1 MWNWCK
7 QRPKTV
13 AVVLVSLLLLVAA
26 GGVAGWIYRRERLKR
41 LLWAA
46 AAEAEAAQ
54 DWASVELALRRYE
67 MLQGATAES
76 SERIGQAIEN
86 GATTTRDRRRAM
98 PFYAR
103 AISQDLENHQVRL
116 RLADLRL
123 DEQPLE
129 AIQAAERVMKHEP
142 ENPDALRIKAVGLAR
157 LTPPVQADSVRL
169 KEAYQAL
176 LRAVESQSD
185 HLTLVA
191 ETAEFVRANRD
202 ALSSALGRSQT
213 DLLDEVDSMLEELV
227 ASAEDETEARLTRVL
242 YRRRRVAAD
251 ADDPLIGEDLERLV
265 ELRPASNLIRLLAAG
280 WSVRRAFPALAPQEP
295 GDASEPIVDPSALD
309 EAKLHLGAAMDNR
322 GEDPVPYWSM
332 AQLYWWTGEREAA
345 VAALEQGRQAAGE
358 DNPILNLRLAELQL
372 AEGRWS
378 DAQKT
383 LQTLEQIVD
392 AAAEV
397 PEEPRATSHR
407 ERRLQEE
414 AEFSVADLRPLVDL
428 LWVQWWLAPTNP
440 AGDPRRAVP
449 LLDRYAEDVLRPGL
463 RALSLYFRGVAFS
476 SMGKWEEALAAF
488 TQSARTAERTL
499 LPRLAAAHSLY
510 RLGRFRDAYQQYRL
524 ALELMGQQQNP
535 PLDEGAIWIEAARA
549 ALGEQAQRPS
559 IQRDWRALEE
569 VVDRLR
575 QLLPESP
582 IPLFFEADAGRL
594 SSDPQA
600 RPRAEALLE
609 EAEPRFATDP
619 DFWALMASYRIRTS
633 QWATAE
639 KALENWESLTEERA
653 VGLRAE
659 LARARGDIEQ
669 ADQMLEESAASL
681 AVYQQRQLLTQ
692 RVQLALN
699 HNRAEHA
706 RDLLK
711 GWLEEHPD
719 DALSHFQLAQI
730 AWGEADL
737 ETLEQAEQR
746 LRALEGAAG
755 RQTRSVRLQRLLLTA
770 REAAAQ
776 EELNELSKSLV
787 DDYPQDRQV
796 RVLQGLVAEALNRPE
811 DAVQAYRRA
820 VESGEQS
827 PAIRLRLA
835 ELLHEQG
842 RHNDALA
849 LCLSVPIEEG
859 SMRPAILAATVLASA
874 MGRQA
879 SPSVRY
885 QFLEEA
891 ERIFQVLLQ
900 GPPTEELPLLLLNL
914 AVLRERQGRPE
925 EAIALTRRGLELRPQ
940 AVELKNNLAWFLA
953 VYGNEPAE
961 ARTWIERA
969 LEAAG
974 PLPPL
979 LDTQGVV
986 LLKAGEAEE
995 AVRVLEESVKADGS
1009 ASPQWL
1015 HLAEAYHS
1023 VGRPNDARRALE
1035 EAEERGLERL
1045 SPRDQQAYSRLKLQL

>member
-1 MWNWCK
+1 M
-7 QRPKTV
+7 
-13 AVVLVSLLLLVAA
+13 ALLISLLLLVAA
-26 GGVAGWIYRRERLKR
+26 SGVAGWSYRRERLKR

-67 MLQGATAES
+67 TLQGATPES
-76 SERIGQAIEN
+76 SERIGQAIET
-86 GATTTRDRRRAM
+86 GATTARDRRRAM

-103 AISQDLENHQVRL
+103 AVSQDPQNHRVRL

-129 AIQAAERVMKHEP
+129 AIQAAERVLKHEP
-142 ENPDALRIKAVGLAR
+142 EHPDALRIKAMGLAR
-157 LTPPVQADSVRL
+157 LIPSVQADAGRL

-176 LRAVESQSD
+176 LRAVDSQSD

-191 ETAEFVRANRD
+191 ETAEFTRAHRD
-202 ALSSALGRSQT
+202 ALSSALGRSQS
-213 DLLDEVDSMLEELV
+213 DLLDEVDRMLEELV
-227 ASAEDETEARLTRVL
+227 ASAEDEAEARLTRVL
-242 YRRRRVAAD
+242 YRRRRVATD

-265 ELRPASNLIRLLAAG
+265 ALQPASNLIRLLAAG
-280 WSVRRAFPALAPQEP
+280 WSARRAFPVLSPQVP
-295 GDASEPIVDPSALD
+295 GGATEPIIDPAALE

-322 GEDPVPYWSM
+322 VEDPVPYWSM

-345 VAALEQGRQAAGE
+345 VAALEQGRHAAGE
-358 DNPILNLRLAELQL
+358 NNPILNLRLAELQL

-378 DAQKT
+378 DAQQT
-383 LQTLEQIVD
+383 LQTLDQIVD
-392 AAAEV
+392 AATEV
-397 PEEPRATSHR
+397 PEEPGATSR
-407 ERRLQEE
+407 FERRLSEQ

-440 AGDPRRAVP
+440 AADPHRALP

-463 RALSLYFRGVAFS
+463 RALSLYFRGVAS
-476 SMGKWEEALAAF
+476 SSLGEWEEALSAF

-499 LPRLAAAHSLY
+499 LPRLAAAHCLY
-510 RLGRFRDAYQQYRL
+510 RLGRFRDAYQQYRM
-524 ALELMGQQQNP
+524 ALELLGQQQTA
-535 PLDEGAIWIEAARA
+535 PLDEAAIWIEAARA
-549 ALGEQAQRPS
+549 ALGEQVQRPAV
-559 IQRDWRALEE
+559 QRDWRALEE

-600 RPRAEALLE
+600 RDRVEALLE
-609 EAEPRFATDP
+609 EAEPRFATVP
-619 DFWALMASYRIRTS
+619 DFWALMASYRIRTG

-639 KALENWESLTEERA
+639 KALENWESLTEEPA

-659 LARARGDIEQ
+659 LARARGDVEQ
-669 ADQMLEESAASL
+669 ADQMLAEIATSL

-699 HNRAEHA
+699 HQRTEHA
-706 RDLLK
+706 RDLLN
-711 GWLEEHPD
+711 GWLKEHPD
-719 DALSHFQLAQI
+719 DALSHFQVAQI
-730 AWGEADL
+730 AWGEGDL
-737 ETLEQAEQR
+737 ETLEQTEEN
-746 LRALEGAAG
+746 LRELEGASG
-755 RQTRSVRLQRLLLTA
+755 RQTRIVRLQRLLLTA
-770 REAAAQ
+770 REPVAG
-776 EELNELSKSLV
+776 EELGELSKSLV
-787 DDYPQDRQV
+787 EDYPQDRQV
-796 RVLQGLVAEALNRPE
+796 RVLQGLVAEARNRPE
-811 DAVQAYRRA
+811 EAVQAYRRA
-820 VESGEQS
+820 VESGEQA

-842 RHNDALA
+842 RYNDALA
-849 LCLSVPIEEG
+849 LCLSVPVDEG
-859 SMRPAILAATVLASA
+859 SIRPAILAATVLASA
-874 MGRQA
+874 VGRRT
-879 SPSVRY
+879 STSVRY
-885 QFLEEA
+885 QYLEEA
-891 ERIFQVLLQ
+891 ERLFRVLLQ

-925 EAIALTRRGLELRPQ
+925 ESIALTRRGLELRPQ

-953 VYGNEPAE
+953 VYGNEPEE
-961 ARTWIERA
+961 ARRWIERA

-979 LDTQGVV
+979 LDTHGVV
-986 LLKAGEAEE
+986 LLKAGEFEE
-995 AVRVLEESVKADGS
+995 AVRVLEESVKADGRT
-1009 ASPQWL
+1009 SPQWL

-1035 EAEERGLERL
+1035 EAEERGVERL